1 MDSPHDLLIVFVHT
15 TIIYTTLMFMLRVL
29 NRRAIGQ
36 LNVIDLLIVI
46 LLGSSVETAMVNAD
60 THLTAGLV
68 CAGTL
73 LLLNFGLG
81 RLMLRSKRL
90 RHLVTGGPILLIH
103 DGEFV
108 EEHLRRIGL
117 TKSDVMQE
125 LREREY
131 SSIEQIRFAVLET
144 DGAINVVPMQTHIYH
159 SDRVPG
165 TRPQT
170 S

>member
-15 TIIYTTLMFMLRVL
+15 TIIYIALMFMLRVL

-73 LLLNFGLG
+73 LLLNFVLG

-90 RHLVTGGPILLIH
+90 RHLVTGGPVLLIH
-103 DGEFV
+103 DGQFV

-144 DGAINVVPMQTHIYH
+144 DGAINVVPMQTPVH
-159 SDRVPG
+159 RTP
-165 TRPQT
+165 RPQAAKHQT

>member
-1 MDSPHDLLIVFVHT
+1 
-15 TIIYTTLMFMLRVL
+15 
-29 NRRAIGQ
+29 
-36 LNVIDLLIVI
+36 
-46 LLGSSVETAMVNAD
+46 MVNAD

-73 LLLNFGLG
+73 LLLNFVLG

-144 DGAINVVPMQTHIYH
+144 DGAINVVPMQSHIH
-159 SDRVPG
+159 RSDRVPG

>member
-73 LLLNFGLG
+73 LLLNFVLG

-144 DGAINVVPMQTHIYH
+144 DGAINVVPMQSHIH
-159 SDRVPG
+159 RSDRVPG